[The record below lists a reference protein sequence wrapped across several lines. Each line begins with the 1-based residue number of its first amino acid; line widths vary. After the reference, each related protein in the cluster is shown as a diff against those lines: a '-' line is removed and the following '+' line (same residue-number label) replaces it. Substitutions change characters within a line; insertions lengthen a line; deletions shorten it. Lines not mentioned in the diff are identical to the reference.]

1 VCKNNQ
7 SHSKVSSLTKRTKQN
22 GSKNNPSTKL
32 KGKYSVNCEVG
43 KGSCGKGEKSSTSKG
58 QEIVGKGSKKIGFM
72 NNQTANSGK
81 GTGDSKSASTGKDN
95 GGKGS
100 CEKGSKYS
108 ENRPSF
114 STGKDNSGKGTN
126 AKTSFNIETSKALK
140 GTTSCSIV
148 CSESCYPDASKKGKG
163 MDSGGSS
170 TGNAGGKGNKIAGG
184 KAGNGNKIASG
195 KAGTLV
201 GKGEKSSS
209 TKGKGANGTV
219 LSKGKAGGKR
229 NKIVS
234 GKAGTVAGK
243 GEKNSSTKGNGV
255 NGTGLSKGKA
265 GGKRNKI
272 ASGKAGTVAW
282 KGEKNSST
290 KGKGHFENNGIKGYH
305 EGTKILKSSLKKN
318 STRTGYDDENR
329 KRIRVKGK
337 NTKTLSGMKADLTDL
352 SEDDSDTIIRPVFHG
367 SPVSATFQNGGGS
380 GSAGS
385 TVHGNNI
392 FSIGTK
398 ASKNRGWDEVDL
410 STTSRTDVGSSVM
423 IQENTNARPELGD
436 ILNKGTQDSRGRDGT
451 KEAKPRAS
459 TEQTMLSKNIEY
471 SLQSKGEKLYK
482 KSMTGSVKDVT
493 NITEHDSRP
502 TRNFLRGQSTD
513 PQVLS
518 PGTMRAN
525 IFQRSSMIGQ
535 IASKNS
541 TEPRAIDHLIS

>member
-1 VCKNNQ
+1 
-7 SHSKVSSLTKRTKQN
+7 
-22 GSKNNPSTKL
+22 
-32 KGKYSVNCEVG
+32 
-43 KGSCGKGEKSSTSKG
+43 
-58 QEIVGKGSKKIGFM
+58 
-72 NNQTANSGK
+72 
-81 GTGDSKSASTGKDN
+81 
-95 GGKGS
+95 
-100 CEKGSKYS
+100 
-108 ENRPSF
+108 
-114 STGKDNSGKGTN
+114 
-126 AKTSFNIETSKALK
+126 
-140 GTTSCSIV
+140 
-148 CSESCYPDASKKGKG
+148 
-163 MDSGGSS
+163 
-170 TGNAGGKGNKIAGG
+170 
-184 KAGNGNKIASG
+184 
-195 KAGTLV
+195 
-201 GKGEKSSS
+201 
-209 TKGKGANGTV
+209 
-219 LSKGKAGGKR
+219 
-229 NKIVS
+229 
-234 GKAGTVAGK
+234 
-243 GEKNSSTKGNGV
+243 
-255 NGTGLSKGKA
+255 
-265 GGKRNKI
+265 
-272 ASGKAGTVAW
+272 VAW